1 MQHQIQQQQ
10 QQQLPAQESSQANVE
25 GRNAQAASTSTGPL
39 FSLGQVCYTP
49 GALDALADNG
59 QIPLTFLARHVTGD
73 WQELCSEDQETNREA
88 LTCGAR
94 ILSAFAMKNG
104 TKLWV
109 ITESDRSVTTLLLP
123 SEY

>member
-1 MQHQIQQQQ
+1 MSTSLQAYS
-10 QQQLPAQESSQANVE
+10 PAPAP
-25 GRNAQAASTSTGPL
+25 QAASTTPGPL
-39 FSLGQVCYTP
+39 FSLGQVCFTP
-49 GALDALADNG
+49 GALDALADNE

-73 WQELCSEDQETNREA
+73 WQELCQEDQETNREA

-94 ILSAFAMKNG
+94 IFSAFAMKNG
-104 TKLWV
+104 AKLWV